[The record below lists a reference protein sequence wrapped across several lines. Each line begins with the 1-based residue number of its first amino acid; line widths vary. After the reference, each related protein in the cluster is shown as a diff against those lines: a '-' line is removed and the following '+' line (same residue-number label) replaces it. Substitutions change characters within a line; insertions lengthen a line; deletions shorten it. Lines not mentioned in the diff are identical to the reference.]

1 MWQCITLGGIGK
13 EMAEFLKKLAESAR
27 KAIDDGVYDIEFTIY
42 HPTFSI
48 KDAIRNC
55 KHAPIITEIKFASP
69 SMGTIRQYSDP
80 TRIAKDMIDSGA
92 IALSILTQPNMFEGS
107 IDYLANSRLNLDV
120 PLLMK
125 DIIISD
131 AQIDAAKKVG
141 ADCILLITS
150 LFNAN
155 LCEGSIERFTDKAHK
170 LGLEVLLETHAED
183 EFRQAMKSDA
193 DLIGINNR
201 NLDTMQFDIKTTE
214 YILKRCQKRKL
225 VISESGISEAEQ
237 IKYLKGVG
245 ADAFLVG
252 TGIMQSYNIKDKV
265 MELVMTYET

>member
-1 MWQCITLGGIGK
+1 
-13 EMAEFLKKLAESAR
+13 MAEFLKKLAESAK
-27 KAIDDGVYDIEFTIY
+27 KAIHDGIYDIDFTIY

-55 KHAPIITEIKFASP
+55 KHTPIITEIKFASP

-80 TRIAKDMIDSGA
+80 TRIAREMVDSGA
-92 IALSILTQPNMFEGS
+92 IALSILTQPNMFDGS
-107 IDYLANSRLNLDV
+107 IEYLVNARLALDV

-125 DIIISD
+125 DIMISD
-131 AQIDAAKKVG
+131 VQIDAAKKIG
-141 ADCILLITS
+141 ADCILLIAS

-155 LCEGSIERFTDKAHK
+155 LCEGSIERFIDKAHK
-170 LGLEVLLETHAED
+170 NDLEVLLETHTED
-183 EFRQAMKSDA
+183 EFKQAMRTDA

-201 NLDTMQFDIKTTE
+201 NLDTMKIDIKTTE
-214 YILKRCQKRKL
+214 YILKRCEKTKP

-245 ADAFLVG
+245 ADAFLIG
-252 TGIMQSYNIKDKV
+252 TGIMQSNNIKDKV
-265 MELVMTYET
+265 KELVITA